1 MAKAKATRKSK
12 KKAPT
17 VSRYDVLRS
26 LIYQY
31 AEAHEADSWKG
42 GGDPA
47 DVPVIEA
54 NLALAY
60 ARMNRHIEDMERHD
74 NA

>member
-47 DVPVIEA
+47 DVPVADSGCVICSVRTTIQE
-54 NLALAY
+54 L
-60 ARMNRHIEDMERHD
+60 R
-74 NA
+74 